1 MIMTSGRETGAW
13 ADADGRQGAGGAED
27 KTNIDSD
34 IAKMIWYVINSDI
47 SKGETIESIS
57 PENDEQKSGKGGRA
71 HSVWVLELLPC
82 DIYLVL
88 AAHSFK
94 YSTRLPSTP
103 ATWQGCF
110 CEDLIGYLTKHFW
123 RGALAKHQLL
133 ATPLYKTPIFDEKS
147 DKKTIWRK
155 TYFTIN
161 NQEGRKLLL
170 W

>member
-1 MIMTSGRETGAW
+1 MPMAAKELEGLRINGLY
-13 ADADGRQGAGGAED
+13 
-27 KTNIDSD
+27 TNIGSD

-123 RGALAKHQLL
+123 RGTLAKHQLL
-133 ATPLYKTPIFDEKS
+133 ATPLYKTPIFNEKS
-147 DKKTIWRK
+147 DKKKQFEEKHISRSTIKRAD
-155 TYFTIN
+155 
-161 NQEGRKLLL
+161 R
-170 W
+170 